1 MGLVLGPEA
10 VSKVLVGIWVH
21 QCTRVVYPREEMTGP
36 VRQLCGS
43 GRKGRQGSGYLA
55 QGVTGQLGRWA

>member
-21 QCTRVVYPREEMTGP
+21 QGTRVVYPGEEVTGP
-36 VRQLCGS
+36 ARQLCGS
-43 GRKGRQGSGYLA
+43 GCKSRQGSGCLA
-55 QGVTGQLGRWA
+55 QGVTWQLGRGA